1 MAPVNNVSNT
11 YSKPLTPG
19 GLGFCSAGSNVN
31 SVITKS
37 TRSAFKPYCERW
49 DTITGNALKALTQL
63 GLENREGKAPNRF
76 EGTITHQKIE
86 RAAQRAPYWKNLGK
100 ILTMFD
106 DPRGQ
111 VLLEYV
117 NRLSIFYGHYK
128 NSIKP

>member
-1 MAPVNNVSNT
+1 M
-11 YSKPLTPG
+11 PG
-19 GLGFCSAGSNVN
+19 GLGSCSAGTNVN
-31 SVITKS
+31 RVITKS
-37 TRSAFKPYCERW
+37 TRSAFKTYSSEKHLHK
-49 DTITGNALKALTQL
+49 ITGSALKALTQL

-117 NRLSIFYGHYK
+117 NRLSIFYEHYT
-128 NSIKP
+128 NSIKL